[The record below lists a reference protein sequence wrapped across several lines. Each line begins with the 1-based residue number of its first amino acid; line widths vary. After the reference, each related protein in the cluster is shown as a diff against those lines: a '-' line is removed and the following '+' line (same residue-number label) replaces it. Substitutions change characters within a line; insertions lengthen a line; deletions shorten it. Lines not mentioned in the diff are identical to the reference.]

1 MAHIADVSGN
11 AHDAKP
17 ANEIAA
23 EAGVAAPTNTAG
35 LLTPSQ
41 AADYLGVSVATLVR
55 RTTSGQI
62 ACFRMSR
69 KIVRYARGDLDSY
82 IASTHSLQAAATLK
96 EAA

>member
-1 MAHIADVSGN
+1 MAHITDVSGIT
-11 AHDAKP
+11 HDAKP

-23 EAGVAAPTNTAG
+23 EAGVAAPTNNAG

-55 RTTSGQI
+55 RTTSGRI
-62 ACFRMSR
+62 SCFRMSR
-69 KIVRYARGDLDSY
+69 TLVRYARSDLDSY
-82 IASTHSLQAAATLK
+82 IASTHSSQAGGTLK